1 MLSAGQAGNKQVRK
15 INKEE
20 FGAWNISGMNRGCLE
35 RDMDK
40 VGWHGGSGQRQFL
53 KSEVR
58 LEHEAGTAR

>member
-1 MLSAGQAGNKQVRK
+1 MRK